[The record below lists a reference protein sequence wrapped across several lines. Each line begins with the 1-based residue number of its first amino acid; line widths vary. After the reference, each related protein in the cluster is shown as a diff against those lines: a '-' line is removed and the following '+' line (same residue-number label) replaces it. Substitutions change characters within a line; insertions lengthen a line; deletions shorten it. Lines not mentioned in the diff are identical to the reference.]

1 MPAPSN
7 STNEFNDCVAGFFE
21 SFNDSPY
28 TQQSSDE
35 EDFVGEINRNYML
48 PNNATQLIVNN
59 EQITDEMLRQIA
71 NILHINYS
79 TRNQTA
85 AYLVNWLISN
95 HNDSPE
101 ARLSSERSELIDAE
115 RYYLNFYPNN
125 YHSPRGRVESRRASQ
140 QLRSIDNI
148 LSQLIINEQSTG
160 DLMLYPLVCIILTEG
175 WVD

>member
-7 STNEFNDCVAGFFE
+7 NTNEFVV
-21 SFNDSPY
+21 DSPY

-35 EDFVGEINRNYML
+35 EDFVGEVNRNYML

-59 EQITDEMLRQIA
+59 EQITDGMLHQIA
-71 NILHINYS
+71 NILNINYN

-95 HNDSPE
+95 HN
-101 ARLSSERSELIDAE
+101 ELIDSE
-115 RYYLNFYPNN
+115 RYYLNFYPHI
-125 YHSPRGRVESRRASQ
+125 YQ

-148 LSQLIINEQSTG
+148 LSQLITDPQSTG

>member
-1 MPAPSN
+1 MK
-7 STNEFNDCVAGFFE
+7 FE
-21 SFNDSPY
+21 L
-28 TQQSSDE
+28 QSSP
-35 EDFVGEINRNYML
+35 R
-48 PNNATQLIVNN
+48 NATQKIRRILRQSRLIVNN
-59 EQITDEMLRQIA
+59 EQITDEMLHQIA
-71 NILHINYS
+71 NVFNINYS

-115 RYYLNFYPNN
+115 RYYLNFYPQH
-125 YHSPRGRVESRRASQ
+125 YQ

-148 LSQLIINEQSTG
+148 LSQLINDPQSTG

>member
-7 STNEFNDCVAGFFE
+7 NTNEFVV
-21 SFNDSPY
+21 DSSY

-35 EDFVGEINRNYML
+35 EDFVGEVNRNYML

-59 EQITDEMLRQIA
+59 EQITDEMLQQIA

-79 TRNQTA
+79 TRNNTA

-115 RYYLNFYPNN
+115 RYYLNFYPQT
-125 YHSPRGRVESRRASQ
+125 YE

-148 LSQLIINEQSTG
+148 LSQLITDPQSTG